1 MQALRINTHE
11 GPYLAGS
18 TVSGTVSLQGDS
30 THNIKR
36 IRIRF
41 VGRSKVHI
49 AERGFNAHSV
59 YQSNLLLF
67 EEETVLL
74 EGPYTLRA
82 AHEWPFAFTFPHQC
96 DNTAAK
102 VLFKTSSSLFNEDDI
117 QAIPPSCHFTSTSLR
132 TNDVDT
138 SIRYKLEAVLESP
151 LPLGGSRVTK
161 QLTLV
166 TQRNIVNPDP
176 QLLFQSQTFSVQSLH
191 LSPAF
196 EDREPS
202 LKARMKASITSAK
215 TPKAQY
221 QLNILLPTVGVI
233 GHPLPLELGIS
244 YDEDHSTTTTPP
256 PVLLTHVSVTLVSTA
271 HVRCP
276 DDSSLRSSSSST
288 PDAIDKGTQDI
299 LYQNHAFPHL
309 RLSDKTDIARPMDLR
324 IPSRSRPPIAP
335 TFACLNVSCAYALKV
350 HVSVECGRQRRVH
363 KFKSAGF
370 LLLAEDCAPD
380 ARVEARSDVVAL
392 ARGDVKAPPS
402 YEEAA
407 VGVK

>member
-18 TVSGTVSLQGDS
+18 TVFGTVCLQGDS
-30 THNIKR
+30 THNLQR

-41 VGRSKVHI
+41 VGRSKVEI
-49 AERGFNAHSV
+49 VQRGFNAHSV

-67 EEETVLL
+67 EEESVLL

-82 AHEWPFAFTFPHQC
+82 AHEWPFTFTFPHQC
-96 DNTAAK
+96 DNAAAK
-102 VLFKTSSSLFNEDDI
+102 SLFKTSSSLFNEDDI
-117 QAIPPSCHFTSTSLR
+117 QAIPPSYHLTSASLR

-161 QLTLV
+161 QLSLV

-176 QLLFQSQTFSVQSLH
+176 KLLFQSQTFSVQSLH

-202 LKARMKASITSAK
+202 LKARMKASIASTK

-221 QLNILLPTVGVI
+221 QLNMLLPTVGVI
-233 GHPLPLELGIS
+233 GQPLPLELGIS

-276 DDSSLRSSSSST
+276 NDYSLQSRST

-299 LYQNHAFPHL
+299 LFQNHAFHHL
-309 RLSDKTDIARPMDLR
+309 RLSEKTDIARPMDLR
-324 IPSRSRPPIAP
+324 IPSRRPPIAP
-335 TFACLNVSCAYALKV
+335 TFRCLNVSCAYALKV

-363 KFKSAGF
+363 KFKSAEF

-380 ARVEARSDVVAL
+380 ARVEARSEVGVL